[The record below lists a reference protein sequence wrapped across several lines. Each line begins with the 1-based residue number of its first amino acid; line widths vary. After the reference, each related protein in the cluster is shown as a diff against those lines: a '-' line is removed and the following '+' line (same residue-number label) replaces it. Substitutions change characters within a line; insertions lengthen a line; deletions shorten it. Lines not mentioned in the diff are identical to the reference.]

1 MPFCFNEGIS
11 LDLAPVAII
20 TCFPVILLTSSLFSM
35 VIDLSE
41 LIEAVPVN
49 TLILFFFIK
58 KFTPL
63 LIVPATFLL
72 L

>member
-1 MPFCFNEGIS
+1 MPFCFSEGIS

-20 TCFPVILLTSSLFSM
+20 TFFPVTLFTSSLFSI

-49 TLILFFFIK
+49 TLILFFFH
-58 KFTPL
+58 
-63 LIVPATFLL
+63 
-72 L
+72 